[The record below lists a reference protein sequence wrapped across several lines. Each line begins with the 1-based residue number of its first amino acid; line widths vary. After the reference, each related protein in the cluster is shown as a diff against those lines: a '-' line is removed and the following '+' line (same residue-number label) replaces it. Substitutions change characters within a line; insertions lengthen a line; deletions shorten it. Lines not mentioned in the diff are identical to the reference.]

1 MQNFPNI
8 CPDRNFYF
16 LSVSLAELAE
26 HHGKMLPLLKGG
38 MSCVKTPALWER
50 NVSEGTIQ
58 MTPFYFGGQNCFIPK
73 IPEVIQSPSS
83 CPRPSCKYS
92 IYKCLGRAHSH
103 QELFWMSTPAFCF
116 LARDYTSYP
125 TAHKDYVLK
134 IGKYESDFQE
144 RDLPL
149 LWDPKE
155 QSQPLGVDGCWG
167 N

>member
-38 MSCVKTPALWER
+38 MLCVKTPILWER

-73 IPEVIQSPSS
+73 ILEVIQSPSS

-103 QELFWMSTPAFCF
+103 QELFWMSTPAFV
-116 LARDYTSYP
+116 S
-125 TAHKDYVLK
+125 
-134 IGKYESDFQE
+134 
-144 RDLPL
+144 L
-149 LWDPKE
+149 LMTTHLT
-155 QSQPLGVDGCWG
+155 QQLTRTTC
-167 N
+167 